1 MEVPVSAPPIFR
13 NGCLQGVID
22 GDDSEDVLAV
32 IEDGEG
38 EQVIVGHQV
47 ADVNDVVAW
56 VSVDWLEVRHITK
69 QRRRVDLKCTHE
81 AQGSDQSV
89 FRIDAVNGGE
99 RFAARSI
106 SSDSRTVDDS
116 AMARY
121 STPIR
126 PPALPS

>member
-1 MEVPVSAPPIFR
+1 MPEHAP
-13 NGCLQGVID
+13 LAT
-22 GDDSEDVLAV
+22 SEDVIAV

-56 VSVDWLEVRHITK
+56 VSVDRLKVRHITK
-69 QRRRVDLKCTHE
+69 QRRGVDLKCTHE

-99 RFAARSI
+99 RFGLLRLC
-106 SSDSRTVDDS
+106 S
-116 AMARY
+116 AEHFERF
-121 STPIR
+121 TNGR
-126 PPALPS
+126 